1 MSNLLSQRLEQLL
14 QFSTDWLWET
24 DVQHRLVWMSPTF
37 ERVTGVS
44 LSSMLGKQR
53 WEITPATESF
63 WAAHRATLNEHL
75 PFRDF
80 VYPGRR
86 PDGSEVEF
94 QISGLPQFDEAGRF
108 TGYIGVGRDLSQARR
123 NQRELEAKEQR
134 LRAMNATVPVALL
147 VHRGGVI
154 LEANPATASLFGVGD
169 PDALVGRSVMSFVHP
184 ELRAKAAARVQQVM
198 AAPLGVV
205 NPIDEFDVMR
215 PNGQV
220 RRARGTSV
228 KIMLPDG
235 PAVQLA
241 YLDITDSE
249 EAARRVRDSEVLLS
263 KVIQNTPDLVAVQDL
278 KSAKYVI
285 VNEAFERITGH
296 STPEALGKTPYELRL
311 WEDEHEAESVRLNLL
326 RSRQFRDYVMR
337 LRTKSGELR
346 FLQLAVQIFDMGDAR
361 YLIANGRDVTDTER
375 IRLEQNAILKNASTG
390 IAFTRDRIFQF
401 VNPEFERMCGWPP
414 GELIGQPGHVVWPSE
429 AAYREIGQTVGPLLS
444 QGRTVDLEREILRR
458 DGSTFISR
466 IRAGVV
472 DPTNPV
478 HGGTV
483 WNFVDVTE
491 EKRAIQAMVQAR
503 EAAEAA
509 NNAKTA
515 FLANTSHE
523 LRTPLNGVVG
533 MARLAQQTEDPA
545 LRDLYL
551 RQLVESADSLSS
563 IISDILDLSKIE
575 AGKLTVERVRYD
587 LPDVL
592 EAVHTHFELAAQDR
606 GLALS
611 LSIEPLLPRWVVG
624 DPTRVRQILTNFV
637 SNAMKFTPRGAV
649 RMRARQVGSDR
660 LRLEVADTGIG
671 IEPAAVQR
679 LFEPFSQADEST
691 TRRYGGTGLG
701 LAISRE
707 LAQAMGGDVGVE
719 STPGQGSVFWV
730 DLPLVL
736 PPDEAGSGPQVVPSA
751 DLLAGRRVLLVE
763 DNSVNRLIAREMLRG
778 WGMDVIEAVDGED
791 ALRRFSAERP
801 HLVLMDLHMPRMNGF
816 VATRELR
823 KRADARLTPIIALS
837 AAVLDAEREQA
848 EDAGMN
854 DFIAKP
860 INPERLLAVLAQWMN
875 AVSVTETE
883 TR

>member
-1 MSNLLSQRLEQLL
+1 MSKLLSQRLEQLL

-24 DVQHRLVWMSPTF
+24 DAEHRLTWMSPTF
-37 ERVTGVS
+37 ERVTGVP
-44 LSSMLGKQR
+44 LAAMLGRRR
-53 WEITPATESF
+53 WEVSPAPPEF
-63 WAAHRATLNEHL
+63 WVEHKATLNGHL

-80 VYPGRR
+80 VYLGRR
-86 PDGSEVEF
+86 PDGAEVEF
-94 QISGLPQFDEAGRF
+94 QVSGLPQFDEAGCF
-108 TGYIGVGRDLSQARR
+108 TGYIGVGRDISETRRQQRVLQAS
-123 NQRELEAKEQR
+123 EQR
-134 LRAMNATVPVALL
+134 LRAMTDSVPVALL
-147 VHRGGVI
+147 VHRGGII
-154 LEANPATASLFGVGD
+154 LEANPATATLLGVAH
-169 PDALVGRSVMSFVHP
+169 PEELVGRSLMSFLNP

-198 AAPLGVV
+198 SAPIGFV
-205 NPIDEFDVMR
+205 NPIDEFEVVR
-215 PNGQV
+215 PNGSV

-235 PAVQLA
+235 PALQLA
-241 YLDITDSE
+241 YMDITDSA
-249 EAARRVRDSEVLLS
+249 EAARRVRESEVLLS
-263 KVIQNTPDLVAVQDL
+263 KVIQNTPDLVAVL
-278 KSAKYVI
+278 EFETARYVI
-285 VNEAFERITGH
+285 VNEAFERLTQF
-296 STPEALGKTPYELRL
+296 SAAEALGKTPYELGI
-311 WEDEHEAESVRLNLL
+311 WQQHEEAEAVRQHVLHA
-326 RSRQFRDYVMR
+326 RQFRDYVMR
-337 LRTKSGELR
+337 MQTKAGELR
-346 FLQLAVQIFDMGDAR
+346 FLQLAVQIFEMGETK
-361 YLIANGRDVTDTER
+361 YVIANGRDITETER
-375 IRLEQNAILKNASTG
+375 VRLEQNAILTNASTG
-390 IAFTRDRIFQF
+390 IAFTRDRTFQF

-414 GELIGQPGHVVWPSE
+414 GALVGQPGSVIWTSE
-429 AAYREIGQTVGPLLS
+429 EAYREIGQTVGPLLS
-444 QGRTVDLEREILRR
+444 QGRSVDLEREIRR
-458 DGSTFISR
+458 HDGSTFIAR

-491 EKRAIQAMVQAR
+491 EKRAIQAMIQAR

-509 NNAKTA
+509 SQAKTA

-533 MARLAQQTEDPA
+533 MARLAQQTDDPA
-545 LRDLYL
+545 LRELYL

-587 LPDVL
+587 LPDIL
-592 EAVHTHFELAAQDR
+592 EAVHTHFELSAQDR

-611 LSIEPLLPRWVVG
+611 LAIEPLLPRWVVG

-649 RMRARQVGSDR
+649 RMRARQVGGNR

-671 IEPAAVQR
+671 IEPAAMQR
-679 LFEPFSQADEST
+679 VFEPFSQADEST

-701 LAISRE
+701 LAICRE
-707 LAQAMGGDVGVE
+707 LAHAMGGDVGVE

-736 PPDEAGSGPQVVPSA
+736 PPDEAASGPQVVPSA
-751 DLLAGRRVLLVE
+751 DQLAGRSVLLVE

-791 ALRRFSAERP
+791 ALRRFSAQRP
-801 HLVLMDLHMPRMNGF
+801 DLVLMDLHMPRMNGF

-823 KRADARLTPIIALS
+823 KREDARLTPIIALS
-837 AAVLDAEREQA
+837 AAVLDTEREQA

-860 INPERLLAVLAQWMN
+860 INPERLLAVLAQWLN
-875 AVSVTETE
+875 AVACSTAM
-883 TR
+883 R

>member
-1 MSNLLSQRLEQLL
+1 MSKLLSQRLEQLL
-14 QFSTDWLWET
+14 QFSTDWLWES
-24 DVQHRLVWMSPTF
+24 DVEHRLTWLSPTF
-37 ERVTGVS
+37 ERVTGVPHET
-44 LSSMLGKQR
+44 MLGRRR
-53 WEITPATESF
+53 WEIAPATPEF
-63 WAAHRATLNEHL
+63 WADHEATLHGHL

-80 VYPGRR
+80 VYVSRR
-86 PDGSEVEF
+86 PDGTEVEF
-94 QISGLPQFDEAGRF
+94 QISGLPQFDAAGRF
-108 TGYIGVGRDLSQARR
+108 TGYIGVGRDISHARR
-123 NQRELEAKEQR
+123 QQRVLQASEQR
-134 LRAMNATVPVALL
+134 LRAMNETVPVALM

-154 LEANPATASLFGVGD
+154 LEANPATAALFGVSRAD
-169 PDALVGRSVMSFVHP
+169 ELVGRSVMSFLLP

-198 AAPLGVV
+198 TAPIGFV
-205 NPIDEFDVMR
+205 NPIDEFDILR

-235 PAVQLA
+235 PALQLA
-241 YLDITDSE
+241 YMDITDSE

-278 KSAKYVI
+278 KTAVYVI
-285 VNEAFERITGH
+285 VNEAFERITGF
-296 STPEALGKTPYELRL
+296 SAAEALGKTPYELEI
-311 WEDEHEAESVRLNLL
+311 WQDASEAESVRQHLL
-326 RSRQFRDYVMR
+326 RAREFRDYVMR

-346 FLQLAVQIFDMGDAR
+346 FVQLAVQIFDMGDAR
-361 YLIANGRDVTDTER
+361 YLIANGRDVTHTER
-375 IRLEQNAILKNASTG
+375 IRLEQNAILNNASTG
-390 IAFTRDRIFQF
+390 IAFTRDRTFQY
-401 VNPEFERMCGWPP
+401 VNPEFERMCGWPT
-414 GELIGQPGHVVWPSE
+414 GELIGMPGAVIWPSE
-429 AAYREIGQTVGPLLS
+429 AAYAEIGQTVGPLLS
-444 QGRTVDLEREILRR
+444 KGYSVDLEREILRR
-458 DGSTFISR
+458 DGTTFIAR

-472 DPTNPV
+472 DPTNPSQ
-478 HGGTV
+478 GGTV

-491 EKRAIQAMVQAR
+491 EKRAIQAVMQAR

-509 NNAKTA
+509 SQAKTA

-545 LRDLYL
+545 LRELYL

-587 LPDVL
+587 LPDIL
-592 EAVHTHFELAAQDR
+592 ASVHTHFELAAQDR

-611 LSIEPLLPRWVVG
+611 LSIEPQLPRWVVG

-649 RMRARQVGSDR
+649 RMRARQVGGAR
-660 LRLEVADTGIG
+660 LRLAVADTGIG

-679 LFEPFSQADEST
+679 VFEPFSQADEST

-701 LAISRE
+701 LAICRE
-707 LAQAMGGDVGVE
+707 LAQAMGGGVGLE

-730 DLPLVL
+730 DLPLEL
-736 PPDEAGSGPQVVPSA
+736 PPDEAASGPQVVPSA
-751 DLLAGRRVLLVE
+751 DQLLGRRVLLVE

-791 ALRRFSAERP
+791 ALRSFSAERP
-801 HLVLMDLHMPRMNGF
+801 DLVLMDLHMPRMNGF

-837 AAVLDAEREQA
+837 AAVLDTEREQA

-860 INPERLLAVLAQWMN
+860 INPERLLAVLAQWLN
-875 AVSVTETE
+875 AVSSVQAESS
-883 TR
+883 